1 MKTVDREN
9 GTYLVG
15 ADIAPGRYR
24 TNSLSSFCSWS
35 RLSGF
40 GGSDIIDID
49 IPSGASA
56 IVDIAPTDVG
66 FETNGCGSW
75 STDLSPVT
83 ASPTGPFGDG
93 TYLVGADI
101 APGRYRTTSL
111 SSFCSW
117 SRLSGFGGSDIID
130 IDIPSGASAI
140 VDIAPTDVGFET
152 NGCGSWSL
160 LAG

>member
-1 MKTVDREN
+1 MRLVVD
-9 GTYLVG
+9 GS
-15 ADIAPGRYR
+15 IARHCIANWPVRR
-24 TNSLSSFCSWS
+24 WDLPSS
-35 RLSGF
+35 
-40 GGSDIIDID
+40 
-49 IPSGASA
+49 
-56 IVDIAPTDVG
+56 
-66 FETNGCGSW
+66 
-75 STDLSPVT
+75 
-83 ASPTGPFGDG
+83 
-93 TYLVGADI
+93 ADI